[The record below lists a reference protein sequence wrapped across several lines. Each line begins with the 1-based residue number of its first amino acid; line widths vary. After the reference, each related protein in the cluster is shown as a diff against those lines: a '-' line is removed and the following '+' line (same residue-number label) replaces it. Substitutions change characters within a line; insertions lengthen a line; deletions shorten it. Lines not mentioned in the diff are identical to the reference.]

1 MSEATV
7 ASRALSHDEL
17 FSRIEVLPPYFALQ
31 DVHLADDGTAVAR
44 VGSRRQVLGDEVGPV
59 SAAET
64 GRHLAILGSISAAF
78 ANPSPKRHFY
88 LAFDAEV
95 RRARPRVEP
104 GYAGG
109 LVARGRAHFVDPSTA
124 VAVTELQTEDGRT
137 IYTVVVFYMVVAE
150 PDFRGLFADREQD
163 DAPLDGRPD
172 PFFDVIGLSDISV
185 WDTRLHATLGHID
198 PYRCAGHFPG
208 LPAMPVAFL
217 MSNIGAAV
225 TRLLH
230 HVLDRDEVHF
240 VVREASLRAENL
252 AFAGE
257 RVDIHVEYQRFAS
270 GTHWFHCAAIAE
282 ETKSVGQ
289 VHVKCRVR
297 E

>member
-1 MSEATV
+1 MSGVLATRPLT
-7 ASRALSHDEL
+7 ADEL
-17 FSRIEVLPPYFALQ
+17 FSRIEVCPPYFALE
-31 DVHLADDGTAVAR
+31 DVQLADDGTVVAR
-44 VGSRRQVLGDEVGPV
+44 VGARQALGAEVGPV

-78 ANPSPKRHFY
+78 ANPSADRHFY

-95 RRARPRVEP
+95 RRARTRVEVD
-104 GYAGG
+104 YAGS
-109 LVARGRAHFVDPSTA
+109 LIARGRAHFVDPATA
-124 VAVTELQTEDGRT
+124 VAITELQTEDGRT
-137 IYTVVVFYMVVAE
+137 IYTLVVFYMVVAE
-150 PDFRGLFADREQD
+150 KDFRGLFATHARE
-163 DAPLDGRPD
+163 DARLDGRPD
-172 PFFDVIGLSDISV
+172 PFTEVIPLGDISV
-185 WDTRLHATLGHID
+185 WDTRLHTTLGRID
-198 PYRCAGHFPG
+198 PYRCSGHFPG

-217 MSNIGAAV
+217 MSNVASAV
-225 TRLLH
+225 TRLLG
-230 HVLDRDEVHF
+230 HVLDRPEVRF
-240 VVREASLRAENL
+240 VVREASIRAENL

-297 E
+297 D

>member
-1 MSEATV
+1 MSGAVAT
-7 ASRALSHDEL
+7 RPLSADEL
-17 FSRIEVLPPYFALQ
+17 FSRIEVCPPYFALE
-31 DVHLADDGTAVAR
+31 DVHRADDGTVVAR
-44 VGSRRQVLGDEVGPV
+44 VGSRQSLGQEVGPV

-78 ANPSPKRHFY
+78 ANPSPGRHFY
-88 LAFDAEV
+88 LAFDAEL
-95 RRARPRVEP
+95 RRARTRVEP
-104 GYAGG
+104 DYAGE
-109 LVARGRAHFVDPSTA
+109 LIARGRAHFVDPSTA

-150 PDFRGLFADREQD
+150 KDFRGLFADRAQD
-163 DAPLDGRPD
+163 DAVLDGRPD
-172 PFFDVIGLSDISV
+172 PFLDVIGLGDVSV
-185 WDTRLHATLGHID
+185 WDTRLHTTLGRID

-217 MSNIGAAV
+217 MANVANAV
-225 TRLLH
+225 TRLLG
-230 HVLDRDEVHF
+230 HVLDRRDVRY
-240 VVREASLRAENL
+240 VVREASIRAENL

-297 E
+297 D

>member
-1 MSEATV
+1 MSGAVLGT
-7 ASRALSHDEL
+7 RPLSDDEV
-17 FSRIEVLPPYFALQ
+17 FSRIEVNPPYFALTDLRQ
-31 DVHLADDGTAVAR
+31 ADDGTVEAR
-44 VGSRRQVLGDEVGPV
+44 IGSRQALGSEAGPV

-64 GRHLAILGSISAAF
+64 GRHLAILGSIAAAF
-78 ANPSPKRHFY
+78 DNPSPGRHFY
-88 LAFDAEV
+88 LAFDAEL
-95 RRARPRVEP
+95 RRARTRVE
-104 GYAGG
+104 GDHAGE
-109 LVARGRAHFVDPSTA
+109 LTARARAHFVDPSTA
-124 VAVTELQTEDGRT
+124 VALTELQTADGRT
-137 IYTVVVFYMVVAE
+137 IYTLVVFYLVAAE
-150 PDFRGLFADREQD
+150 SDFRGLFAAHAQD
-163 DAPLDGRPD
+163 DAVLDGRPD
-172 PFFDVIGLSDISV
+172 PFVDVIPLGDISV
-185 WDTRLHATLGHID
+185 WDTRLHTTLGRID

-217 MSNIGAAV
+217 MSNVASAV

-230 HVLDRDEVHF
+230 HVLDRPDVRF
-240 VVREASLRAENL
+240 VVREASIRAENL

-297 E
+297 D

>member
-1 MSEATV
+1 MSGVVLGT
-7 ASRALSHDEL
+7 RLLSDEEI
-17 FSRIEVLPPYFALQ
+17 FSRIEVTPPYFALE
-31 DVHLADDGTAVAR
+31 DVQRSDDGTVVAR
-44 VGSRRQVLGDEVGPV
+44 VGSRQSLGAELGPV
-59 SAAET
+59 SGSET
-64 GRHLAILGSISAAF
+64 GRHLAILGSVSAAF
-78 ANPSPKRHFY
+78 ANPSPERHFY

-95 RRARPRVEP
+95 RRARTRVEP
-104 GYAGG
+104 DYAGA
-109 LVARGRAHFVDPSTA
+109 LIARGRAHFVDPSTA

-150 PDFRGLFADREQD
+150 TDFRGLFSDRAQD
-163 DAPLDGRPD
+163 DAVLDGRPD
-172 PFFDVIGLSDISV
+172 PFVDVMPLGDVSV
-185 WDTRLHATLGHID
+185 WDTRLHASLGRID

-217 MSNIGAAV
+217 MSNVTTAI
-225 TRLLH
+225 TRLLQ
-230 HVLDRDEVHF
+230 HVLGREEVRF
-240 VVREASLRAENL
+240 IAREASIRAENL

-270 GTHWFHCAAIAE
+270 GTYWFHCAAIAE

-297 E
+297 D